1 MASVCCK
8 IPLNRYKTVV
18 MANLRIGILGA
29 GWFGREAH
37 VKNLLKLDGVDVV
50 AASSR
55 SRESRTAVEELVGDD
70 LQTFADWHDVLAV
83 DGLDAVIVALTNDVH
98 HDAAVKAFESGLH
111 VLAEKPL
118 GLTIA
123 ECDDVIAASKAAG
136 KVLQV
141 GHEMRHQALYQE
153 MKSMIVG
160 GQIGDPRVM
169 WCREYRGPMRP
180 GWRSSEAV
188 TGGMLLEKNC
198 HHFDLFN
205 WMMDADPVRVFAMG
219 GRDVLTDRELLDN
232 AQVLVEYTDGRRAVL
247 EICLFAPSGGDC
259 EIGVVGSLG
268 RIDTK
273 NQAIRMD
280 FVGFE
285 DGKSWSKEV
294 SDPDDEAGFQDA
306 SGRVDR
312 GIKAELEHF
321 VECCRTGA
329 SPLNDG
335 PSARMNV
342 SVCLAAQESI
352 RTGQP
357 VMIDDVLS

>member
-1 MASVCCK
+1 M
-8 IPLNRYKTVV
+8 
-18 MANLRIGILGA
+18 
-29 GWFGREAH
+29 
-37 VKNLLKLDGVDVV
+37 
-50 AASSR
+50 
-55 SRESRTAVEELVGDD
+55 
-70 LQTFADWHDVLAV
+70 
-83 DGLDAVIVALTNDVH
+83 
-98 HDAAVKAFESGLH
+98 
-111 VLAEKPL
+111 
-118 GLTIA
+118 
-123 ECDDVIAASKAAG
+123 
-136 KVLQV
+136 
-141 GHEMRHQALYQE
+141 
-153 MKSMIVG
+153 
-160 GQIGDPRVM
+160 
-169 WCREYRGPMRP
+169 
-180 GWRSSEAV
+180 
-188 TGGMLLEKNC
+188 
-198 HHFDLFN
+198 
-205 WMMDADPVRVFAMG
+205 
-219 GRDVLTDRELLDN
+219 
-232 AQVLVEYTDGRRAVL
+232 L